1 MLHDGALN
9 VMRRVLRLAKA
20 ERGRVM
26 VIVLL
31 GLISAVFEGFGLS
44 LIIPIAQIAMS
55 GGQMQDL
62 PYIGTLVATL
72 FGSAASAGQLMLAAG
87 AIFLA
92 GLATG
97 VVNLVLSTRLS
108 LIFAERLR
116 AQIFESLM
124 HQDIVLL
131 EGKSSGKLLNIMAT
145 ESWRTCDALFVVIS
159 LIVQVIAVIV
169 LSTFLVAISAV
180 HAVILAALTGVMA
193 LGVMRLT
200 QRMRRIGARATAANE
215 TLTSYLFNLLNGLRV
230 VRGFGREVYER
241 RRFQR
246 RSSQISAVFMRLTIL
261 SGLISPLVQLMTL
274 TIVAVLILVSLVRGD
289 EAAVLIGF
297 LAIAY
302 RVQFRVASI
311 LGARAGL
318 LGFDAPVAEVEA
330 AIAQIGQTASDGH
343 ALSALTREIRLEQV
357 TVRYPQA
364 DVPAITDISCRF
376 PVGQVTAIAGRS
388 GAGKS
393 TLVALLLRFTSPK
406 GGRILVSDVPLS
418 QISRQ
423 AWQERVAFV
432 EQNAFLFSGSIRANI
447 AYGRLGASAEDV
459 RAAARA
465 AQADEFI
472 ATLDQ
477 GYDTLI
483 GERGARLSQGQRQRI
498 ALARA
503 LLRDPDVLILDEATN
518 APSGGSW
525 NRKAGP
531 GWSSSSPIAGKP
543 SILPTASWCCG
554 RAAWS
559 RRGGPPSWLPGPG
572 FTPICTETRHETNLD
587 RGRPAR
593 ALGDRGAGE
602 DPAPGTA
609 VHGRGAGGLSAAAP
623 PRPSSGAAAD
633 RAVRLWRRG
642 ADGPPWG
649 AGSGHGWADSHGLWS
664 L

>member
-1 MLHDGALN
+1 MLHDGAFD
-9 VMRRVLRLAKA
+9 VMRRVLGLAKD
-20 ERGRVM
+20 ERRRVA

-31 GLISAVFEGFGLS
+31 GLVSAVFEGFGLS

-55 GGQMQDL
+55 SGQVQDL
-62 PYIGTLVATL
+62 PYVGNLIATL
-72 FGSAASAGQLMLAAG
+72 FGSGASAGQLMLAAG
-87 AIFLA
+87 VIFLA

-159 LIVQVIAVIV
+159 LIVTVIAIVV
-169 LSTFLVAISAV
+169 LSAFLVAISPV
-180 HAVILAALTGVMA
+180 HSVILALLTGLMA
-193 LGVMRLT
+193 LAIMRLT
-200 QRMRRIGARATAANE
+200 RRMRSIGARATAANE
-215 TLTSYLFNLLNGLRV
+215 GLTSYLFSLLNGLRV
-230 VRGFGREVYER
+230 VRGFGREIYER

-246 RSSQISAVFMRLTIL
+246 RSSQISRVFMRLTIL

-274 TIVAVLILVSLVRGD
+274 GIVGVLIMISLARGD

-302 RVQFRVASI
+302 RVQFRVASV

-318 LGFDAPVAEVEA
+318 LGFDSPVTEVETV
-330 AIAQIGQTASDGH
+330 IAEIGTIDRQNGVMTAL
-343 ALSALTREIRLEQV
+343 AREIRLENV
-357 TVRYPQA
+357 TVRYPKS
-364 DVPAITDISCRF
+364 DVPAITDISCSFR
-376 PVGQVTAIAGRS
+376 VGEVTAVAGRS

-393 TLVALLLRFTSPK
+393 TLMALLLRFTSPEE
-406 GGRILVSDVPLS
+406 GRILIDDVPLS
-418 QISRQ
+418 QISPQ
-423 AWQERVAFV
+423 AWHERIAFV

-459 RAAARA
+459 RAAAQA

-472 ATLDQ
+472 AALDQ

-518 APSGGSW
+518 ALDLITERAIRRILEQKSRPRVIIVIAHRRETIDFADRVLVLRSG
-525 NRKAGP
+525 RL
-531 GWSSSSPIAGKP
+531 IQ
-543 SILPTASWCCG
+543 
-554 RAAWS
+554 
-559 RRGGPPSWLPGPG
+559 
-572 FTPICTETRHETNLD
+572 E
-587 RGRPAR
+587 GRPAEL
-593 ALGDRGAGE
+593 AAQPGLYADLYGDEA
-602 DPAPGTA
+602 
-609 VHGRGAGGLSAAAP
+609 
-623 PRPSSGAAAD
+623 
-633 RAVRLWRRG
+633 
-642 ADGPPWG
+642 
-649 AGSGHGWADSHGLWS
+649 
-664 L
+664 